1 MGRREFDIESRVVG
15 HPLRRFI
22 YDNPLS
28 RFLTRH
34 LTVGDILSE
43 AFYGVWMASVSTGI
57 IFGFTNPDSTEA
69 LVSMVVVAIMV
80 NLTWGIID
88 GWTSVF
94 SPKVDDADA
103 DRVIRRLW
111 SDPADNKA
119 KDWVDTELAS
129 GMGRNLDEV
138 RRGKVLATYVESEPA
153 VPANYEHKA
162 DREDGMIILS
172 LVIVEVLMALLIVLP
187 YVLFQGDTFAPILS
201 RAIAIT
207 IAGAIAY
214 WYAKRL
220 NRPHPIVWVGF
231 FIVLMFLVVTLSWI
245 TGW

>member
-1 MGRREFDIESRVVG
+1 MGRSEFDIESRMAG

-22 YDNPLS
+22 YNNPLS
-28 RFLTRH
+28 KFLTRH

-43 AFYGVWMASVSTGI
+43 AFCGVWMASVSTGL

-69 LVSMVVVAIMV
+69 LVTMVIIAVMV

-94 SPKVDDADA
+94 SPMVDDADA
-103 DRVIRRLW
+103 DRALRRLW
-111 SDPADNKA
+111 SDPGDKKA
-119 KDWVDTELAS
+119 EAWVDNELAS
-129 GMGRNLDEV
+129 GIGRNLDDG
-138 RRGKVLATYVESEPA
+138 RREKVLATYVEAEPK
-153 VPANYEHKA
+153 VPANKVHKA
-162 DREDGMIILS
+162 DREDIMVVLC

-187 YVLFQGDTFAPILS
+187 YVLFPGESYSPILS

-214 WYAKRL
+214 WYAIRL
-220 NRPHPIVWVGF
+220 NRPHPMIWVGF
-231 FIVLMFLVVTLSWI
+231 FIALMFVVVTLSWLF
-245 TGW
+245 GW